1 MPGLSYLV
9 DTNILL
15 RLVPRRE
22 DWSRVVFALVP
33 CYAQSYA
40 DHCAASR

>member
-1 MPGLSYLV
+1 MPAPSYLV

-15 RLVPRRE
+15 RLVPRKE
-22 DWSRVVFALVP
+22 DWSRVVFARVP